1 MRKKTNVILIALL
14 GILSTNCYT
23 GYGQT
28 SPNPVWAV
36 KVGDNRN
43 FTFIKMYNINSETPT
58 QKNIF

>member
-14 GILSTNCYT
+14 GISSTNWYT
-23 GYGQT
+23 GTGQT
-28 SPNPVWAV
+28 SPNPVWVV

-43 FTFIKMYNINSETPT
+43 FTITKMYNINSETPS

>member
-1 MRKKTNVILIALL
+1 MSFLIALL
-14 GILSTNCYT
+14 GIVSTNCYT